1 MTAPPSA
8 CATETILSLNI
19 TNADR
24 TYDKVCLPLRW
35 EGHRT
40 PESYPYFVGHHP
52 RTSMWKKPWRSLTL
66 ASAATKTA
74 PANCMKLDPL
84 PSGWEMRITPRRR
97 IYFVDHNT
105 RTTTSDD
112 PQLLLTVDTDPL

>member
-1 MTAPPSA
+1 MSTTYYKRKEGGVGGGPYREITKIDVLSENPVPLPPW
-8 CATETILSLNI
+8 N
-19 TNADR
+19 
-24 TYDKVCLPLRW
+24 
-35 EGHRT
+35 
-40 PESYPYFVGHHP
+40 
-52 RTSMWKKPWRSLTL
+52 KPWRSLTL

-74 PANCMKLDPL
+74 SANCIMLDPL
-84 PSGWEMRITPRRR
+84 PSGWEMHITPRRR